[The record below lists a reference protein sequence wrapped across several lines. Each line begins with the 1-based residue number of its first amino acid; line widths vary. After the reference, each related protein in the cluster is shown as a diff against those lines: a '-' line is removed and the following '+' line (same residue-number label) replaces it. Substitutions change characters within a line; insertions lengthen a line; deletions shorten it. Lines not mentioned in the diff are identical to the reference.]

1 MAYSSLS
8 SYDLDPTSFIAGTE
22 QKLSFFIYTSAS
34 IAMDLNDKDCTWEMA
49 RFGSSDTILTKTAIV
64 PGDPVNMMVV
74 TLESS
79 ETASL
84 SGKYIQQ
91 PVITSGS
98 SQYRPS
104 QGVIQI
110 YAQIS

>member
-8 SYDLDPTSFIAGTE
+8 AYNLTPISFIAGTE
-22 QKLSFFIYTSAS
+22 QRLSFLIYTSAS
-34 IAMDLNDKDCTWEMA
+34 VAMDLSDKDCTWEMA
-49 RFGSSDTILTKTAIV
+49 RFGGSDTILTKTAVV
-64 PGDPVNMMVV
+64 PGDPINMMVI

-79 ETASL
+79 ETASF

-104 QGVIQI
+104 QGIIQI